1 VEMINKLSSM
11 WGGDVAWMLQAFVI
25 VLLTLFLGAVVR
37 RILKRLARR
46 AHDTD
51 NMFDDVVLEALTGPS
66 RGLVWVLGISFA
78 GEIVG
83 AQTEAVVF
91 TAIDMLRKVGIILV
105 LMWFAVRFTKLYET
119 RHIESKTKR
128 GEEVD
133 VTLVHGVGKLLRAA
147 VFVTTGLI
155 ILQTMG
161 INVAGLLAFGGVGGI
176 AVGLAARDVLANVF
190 GGLTIY
196 MDRPFAV
203 GDWIRSPD
211 REIEGTVEEIG
222 WRRTAIRT
230 FDKRLLYV
238 PNAVFTNISV
248 ENPSRM
254 SHRRIKE
261 TIGVRYDDMAKVPA
275 ILEDVRK
282 YLNESPDID
291 QSQTLMVNLN
301 EFGDSSVNF
310 FIYTFTRTT
319 VWTEFHVAKEKVM
332 LAISDIV
339 ERHGAEIAFPT
350 TTVHVPETIRLAET
364 VPGKAP

>member
-1 VEMINKLSSM
+1 
-11 WGGDVAWMLQAFVI
+11 
-25 VLLTLFLGAVVR
+25 
-37 RILKRLARR
+37 
-46 AHDTD
+46 
-51 NMFDDVVLEALTGPS
+51 MFDDVVLEALTGPS
-66 RGLVWVLGISFA
+66 RALVWVLGISFA

-83 AQTEAVVF
+83 AQTEAVIF
-91 TAIDMLRKVGIILV
+91 TVIEMLRKIGIILV

-119 RHIESKTKR
+119 RYIDSRTGR

-133 VTLVHGVGKLLRAA
+133 VTLVHGMGKLLRAA

-176 AVGLAARDVLANVF
+176 AVGLAARDLLANVF
-190 GGLTIY
+190 GGLTVY

-238 PNAVFTNISV
+238 PNAVFTSISV

-261 TIGVRYDDMAKVPA
+261 TIGVRYDDMARVPA

-282 YLNESPDID
+282 YLHESPDID

-301 EFGDSSVNF
+301 EFGESSVNF

-319 VWTEFHVAKEKVM
+319 VWTEYHAVKEKVM

-350 TTVHVPETIRLAET
+350 RTIHVPDAVHLAERAT
-364 VPGKAP
+364 GRAD

>member
-1 VEMINKLSSM
+1 MEMINKLSSM
-11 WGGDVAWMLQAFVI
+11 WGDDVAWMFQAFVI
-25 VLLTLFLGAVVR
+25 VLLTLILGAVVR

-66 RGLVWVLGISFA
+66 RALVWVLGISFA

-91 TAIDMLRKVGIILV
+91 TAIDMLRKVGVILV

-119 RHIESKTKR
+119 RHIESRTKR

-176 AVGLAARDVLANVF
+176 AVGLAARDLLANVF
-190 GGLTIY
+190 GGLTVY

-211 REIEGTVEEIG
+211 REIEGVVEEIG

-254 SHRRIKE
+254 SHRRINE

-319 VWTEFHVAKEKVM
+319 VWTEFHAAKEKVM

-350 TTVHVPETIRLAET
+350 TTVHVPETIRLAES
-364 VPGKAP
+364 VPGKAR